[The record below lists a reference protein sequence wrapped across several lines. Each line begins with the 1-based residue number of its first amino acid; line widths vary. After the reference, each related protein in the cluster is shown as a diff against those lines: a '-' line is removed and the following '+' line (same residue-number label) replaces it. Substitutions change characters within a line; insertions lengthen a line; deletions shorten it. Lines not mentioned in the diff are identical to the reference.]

1 MKYEKFHDWIFTSTD
16 QLKEDRFY
24 DDFKCFI
31 AVNNQLLVTTRLATQ
46 VLISVWVDEE
56 CSMNCYKNLIE

>member
-24 DDFKCFI
+24 DDFKKHKSIWC
-31 AVNNQLLVTTRLATQ
+31 NSKTGEKT
-46 VLISVWVDEE
+46 
-56 CSMNCYKNLIE
+56 IEHPGKKYY